1 MSRFPS
7 RISVP
12 AIALFVTGCMY
23 QQPMYQN
30 GPYGQNMYGQPMYNS
45 QGGYVQPGTIVVPP
59 SNSAP
64 QPLGGSTYDPKDDF
78 KAEDSRTNND
88 GRFYGDDEGA
98 PLPKDPPS
106 SSGSDSLKTFP

>member
-1 MSRFPS
+1 
-7 RISVP
+7 
-12 AIALFVTGCMY
+12 MY

-30 GPYGQNMYGQPMYNS
+30 GSYGQNMYGQPMYNS

-78 KAEDSRTNND
+78 KAEDTGTND
-88 GRFYGDDEGA
+88 GRFFRNDDGDGA